1 MPSAAALRPFQLD
14 LSHAESLAEQYG
26 TPLYVVSEAH
36 FRDRARQYKRA
47 WPHGDVSYASK
58 ANSNLTLLRWAH
70 EEGLSVDVAS
80 TGELEAAL
88 RAGVPGSKIRFH
100 GNYKTDEDILVAS
113 RAAVGEVV
121 ADSIVEI
128 EALERLGWKG
138 QVALRLALDVH
149 AGSSDKISTSH
160 PDTKFGLSV
169 ATGDALAGVRMALG
183 LGLELIGYHC
193 HVGSMMSVPGPVAEA
208 ARAMASFAE
217 ETKMAIGYWPDAVNL
232 GGGLAVDYTPDDE
245 PVSVS
250 AYCTSVAQAAKE
262 ALGDPCPELRIEP
275 GRSIAA
281 PAGLTLYRVGVV
293 KRSSSGRKFVAVDG
307 GMSDNPRP
315 ALYGARYTVLSFRTE
330 ASEPATVV
338 GRHCESD
345 VMFQDAH
352 LPCEIAPGDLLQVLH
367 TGAYNAS
374 MASNYNRFLRPATVA
389 LQVDGKENIIERRET
404 LEDIFA
410 REGGAK

>member
-1 MPSAAALRPFQLD
+1 
-14 LSHAESLAEQYG
+14 
-26 TPLYVVSEAH
+26 
-36 FRDRARQYKRA
+36 DRARQNNRA

-58 ANSNLTLLRWAH
+58 ANSNLPLLRWAH

-80 TGELEAAL
+80 NGELEAAL
-88 RAGVPGSKIRFH
+88 LAGVPGSHIRLH
-100 GNYKTDEDILVAS
+100 GNYKTDEDIFAAS

-121 ADSIVEI
+121 ADSLVEI
-128 EALERLGWKG
+128 ETLARLGWKG
-138 QVALRLALDVH
+138 RVALRLALDVH
-149 AGSSDKISTSH
+149 SGSSDKVSTSH

-169 ATGDALAGVRMALG
+169 ATGDALTGVRTALDNG
-183 LGLELIGYHC
+183 LGLIGFHC

-208 ARAMASFAE
+208 ARAMASFAQ
-217 ETKMAIGYWPDAVNL
+217 ETKRAIGYWPETVNL

-245 PVSVS
+245 PVSVT
-250 AYCTSVAQAAKE
+250 AYCASVAQAAKE

-281 PAGLTLYRVGVV
+281 PAGLTIYRVGVV

-315 ALYGARYTVLSFRTE
+315 ALYGARYTVLSFRSET
-330 ASEPATVV
+330 SEPATVV

-345 VMFQDAH
+345 VMFKDAH
-352 LPCEIAPGDLLQVLH
+352 LPSGIAPGDLLQVLH

-389 LQVDGKENIIERRET
+389 IQENGEERIIERRET

-410 REGGAK
+410 REERGG